1 MTTRRWMVTFAALTF
16 MGTILAGCAT
26 CLQNYDKVSLG
37 MNPEEVL
44 QVAGK
49 PHRIFQM
56 ESTGQGTLIPTP
68 PGKHEVWFYRGG
80 VIQFNEGKVV
90 AKGHKIQP

>member
-1 MTTRRWMVTFAALTF
+1 
-16 MGTILAGCAT
+16 MGTVLAGCAAS
-26 CLQNYDKVSLG
+26 LQNYEKVFLG
-37 MNPEEVL
+37 MSPEEVL
-44 QVAGK
+44 TVAGK
-49 PHRIFQM
+49 PHRVFHM

-90 AKGHKIQP
+90 AKGLKIQP